1 VSKINTWK
9 LWLPIISLLIFFSI
23 VELAFR
29 FLIIHKDTNRTIAG
43 IVESDPDLIW
53 RLKPRLSGTL
63 ATNELG
69 FRDTTYKQNADLKI
83 LLLGDSVSW
92 GDGVDMQQSYPFLL
106 EEMLNQDYPEKTFEI
121 INTGVPGYS
130 TFQQLIYLKKYGIKL
145 KPNIIIHQFCLNDVV
160 QRFNVLYEYGGDNI
174 FLGIDTRNSIQGFQG
189 WMINNSRAYEMTI
202 RYLINFQKDKEEYA
216 VKNLSKNELSS
227 ELLEAWELTLNE
239 ISEIAQIAKKEKIP
253 YLLFIAP
260 YRFQLEDPNNTN
272 QPQIRLKDFTKKNK
286 LFFYDLLDSFYLNNQ
301 IYGLPL
307 FNDPSHFSVEG
318 HILASTRL
326 QDQIIKL
333 MQIQN

>member
-1 VSKINTWK
+1 MSKINTWK

-23 VELAFR
+23 VELTFR
-29 FLIIHKDTNRTIAG
+29 FLIIHKDNNKTISG
-43 IVESDPDLIW
+43 IVEFDPDLIW

-69 FRDTTYKQNADLKI
+69 FRDATYKQNADYKI

-106 EEMLNQDYPEKTFEI
+106 EEMLNKNYPGKIFEI

-145 KPNIIIHQFCLNDVV
+145 KPDIIIHQFCLNDVV

-189 WMINNSRAYEMTI
+189 WMINKSRAYEWII
-202 RYLINFQKDKEEYA
+202 RYLINFQKNKQEYA
-216 VKNLSKNELSS
+216 VKNLSKDELSP
-227 ELLEAWELTLNE
+227 ELLEAWELTLSE
-239 ISEIAQIAKKEKIP
+239 ISQIAQISKKEKIP
-253 YLLFIAP
+253 YLLFVAP
-260 YRFQLEDPNNTN
+260 YHFQLENPDNTN
-272 QPQIRLKDFTKKNK
+272 QPQIRLKDFSKKKK
-286 LFFYDLLDSFYLNNQ
+286 LIFYDLLDSFYLNNQ
-301 IYGLPL
+301 IYELPL
-307 FNDPSHFSVEG
+307 FDDPSHFSLRG
-318 HILASTRL
+318 HVLAATHL

-333 MQIQN
+333 IQIQN